1 MRFGIAVFPEK
12 HVQDVANRLR
22 RRHDPHYSL
31 LPAHLTLREAQEWT
45 DELLALASE
54 HLERTTAQLAPF
66 HIRFNRVSTFYP
78 VANVL
83 YLALE
88 RPNEMQALQQ
98 AICSG
103 HLAEPARTTG
113 YTPHLTIGQHMS
125 AEELHDQY
133 GRLRMQS
140 FELVTRID
148 RIHLLYQL
156 ENDSWTVHQTYLL
169 RGHS

>member
-1 MRFGIAVFPEK
+1 MLFGIAVFPEK

-31 LPAHLTLREAQEWT
+31 LPAHLTVREADEWSE
-45 DELLALASE
+45 DRLALAAG
-54 HLERTTAQLAPF
+54 HLDRTTALLAPF
-66 HIRFNRVSTFYP
+66 QVRFNRVSTFYP

-88 RPNEMQALQQ
+88 QPNAMQALQK

-103 HLAEPARTTG
+103 PLAEPNRTTI
-113 YTPHLTIGQHMS
+113 YTPHLTIGQNMS

-140 FELVTRID
+140 FELTSRID
-148 RIHLLYQL
+148 RVHLLYQL
-156 ENDSWTVHQTYLL
+156 ENNSWTVYQTFLL
-169 RGHS
+169 RGQ